1 MDGGLLGQAKNF
13 DLWQF
18 IWKSIAALRWA
29 FHQLAPQSVEI
40 LLVKLAVGGITKK
53 NTQEEKHTFWQGTHI
68 SKYTPFDSM
77 LHKSDTVTSTIR
89 TGPSLADAGPGVRL
103 GRPPR
108 PISIVCGGGGQLHR
122 LKYAPEYAH
131 TILVTTRTV
140 CSPSRM

>member
-89 TGPSLADAGPGVRL
+89 TGPSLADAGPVWGWDGPHVRFQLCVGV
-103 GRPPR
+103 
-108 PISIVCGGGGQLHR
+108 GGSCT
-122 LKYAPEYAH
+122 A
-131 TILVTTRTV
+131 
-140 CSPSRM
+140 